1 MKMYDSTLKRREV
14 SKMHLEKRLKLIQ
27 KKFKFL
33 EINYHNWVSIMLMML
48 LEQLIGLTAVLW
60 ASKVT
65 IELLVY

>member
-1 MKMYDSTLKRREV
+1 MYDSTLKRREV